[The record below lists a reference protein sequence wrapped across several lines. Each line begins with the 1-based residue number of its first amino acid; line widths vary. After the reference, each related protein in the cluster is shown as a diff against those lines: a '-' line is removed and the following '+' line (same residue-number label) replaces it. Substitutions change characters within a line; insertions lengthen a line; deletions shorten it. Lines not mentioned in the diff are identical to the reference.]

1 MLSHS
6 YDRAASR
13 RGLLLI
19 LLSGVLWGTVGITSK
34 TLYGI
39 SATTPLSVGFFR
51 LAISVPVLLSACWI
65 SQRRKMFEVSRHDLA
80 LMFLTGLVTA
90 LYQLFYLASVERAGV
105 AIATLITLCTAP
117 IMVAVFSVIITKEKP
132 SKFVIIAL
140 VGALVG
146 TAILV
151 GFQESTGDMSRSLS
165 GKFLAL
171 GSALG
176 YAIITLT
183 TRKLAVRYHPIQPIA
198 ISFTIGAAILFVI
211 AISQGVVVD
220 YSPIG
225 WSLLVY
231 LGVIPTALAYVLF
244 ITGMRHTTATV
255 ASTATLI
262 EPLTSTILAWL
273 VFGEHFSPMGSV
285 GVALLVGSLV
295 LLFRCG
301 SSGRG
306 R

>member
-1 MLSHS
+1 MQSIS
-6 YDRAASR
+6 YDRSASR
-13 RGLLLI
+13 RGILLI
-19 LLSGVLWGTVGITSK
+19 LLSGVLWGTVGTSSK
-34 TLYGI
+34 ILYGI

-51 LAISVPVLLSACWI
+51 LAISVPVLLTACWI
-65 SQRRKMFEVSRHDLA
+65 TQRRKIFEVSRHDLA
-80 LMFLTGLVTA
+80 LMFFMGLTTA

-105 AIATLITLCTAP
+105 AVATLITLCTAP
-117 IMVAVFSVIITKEKP
+117 IMVAVFSVIITKERP
-132 SKFVIIAL
+132 STFAVLAL
-140 VGALVG
+140 IGALAG

-151 GFQESTGDMSRSLS
+151 GFQENTGDVSRSLS

-183 TRKLAVRYHPIQPIA
+183 TRKLAGRYHPIQPIA
-198 ISFTIGAAILFVI
+198 ISFTIGAIVLFVI
-211 AISQGVVVD
+211 TLSKGVVLD
-220 YSPIG
+220 YSPVG

-244 ITGMRHTTATV
+244 ITGMRYTTATV

-273 VFGEHFSPMGSV
+273 VFGEHFSPMGGI
-285 GVALLVGSLV
+285 GVALLVGSLA
-295 LLFRCG
+295 LLYKG
-301 SSGRG
+301 SLARIK
-306 R
+306 

>member
-1 MLSHS
+1 MQSIS
-6 YDRAASR
+6 YDRSASR

-19 LLSGVLWGTVGITSK
+19 LLSGVLWGTVGTSSK
-34 TLYGI
+34 ILYGI
-39 SATTPLSVGFFR
+39 SAATPLSVGFFR
-51 LAISVPVLLSACWI
+51 LAISVPVLLTACWI

-273 VFGEHFSPMGSV
+273 VFGEKFSPMGSV
-285 GVALLVGSLV
+285 GVALLAGSLV
-295 LLFRCG
+295 FLFKGGTTREK
-301 SSGRG
+301 
-306 R
+306 